1 MGAQTRKILEGQ
13 SQDSWER
20 VIKSGMQTRPMVTK
34 DSDLDRIIEW
44 SLKSDRSA
52 TTDAMSE
59 LYAAD
64 LRDDLA
70 TIKSPALVM
79 ASWIGFKEYG
89 ATRAGV
95 EANLR
100 TQYSKLEGVRV
111 AVTDTARHFI
121 MWDDPNWMFA
131 QIDAF
136 LEPAKMATAK

>member
-1 MGAQTRKILEGQ
+1 
-13 SQDSWER
+13 
-20 VIKSGMQTRPMVTK
+20 
-34 DSDLDRIIEW
+34 
-44 SLKSDRSA
+44 
-52 TTDAMSE
+52 
-59 LYAAD
+59 
-64 LRDDLA
+64 
-70 TIKSPALVM
+70 
-79 ASWIGFKEYG
+79 
-89 ATRAGV
+89 V